1 MPYEYMNKDFLKEIF
16 KGEKSLLK
24 KSHIMF
30 IETPKYDEISVRN
43 LYDKLIK
50 LDGMSQHFPTKY
62 AKGRQCDR
70 DYMFNIANT
79 LHPNVVSELISTAHK
94 HRFDISG
101 EKMKQEQIVLSSE
114 WADELKSLPY
124 FSKVSYIASAEYL
137 FRKKERWL
145 LSSSRRA
152 R

>member
-1 MPYEYMNKDFLKEIF
+1 
-16 KGEKSLLK
+16 
-24 KSHIMF
+24 
-30 IETPKYDEISVRN
+30 
-43 LYDKLIK
+43 
-50 LDGMSQHFPTKY
+50 
-62 AKGRQCDR
+62 
-70 DYMFNIANT
+70 MFNIANT
-79 LHPNVVSELISTAHK
+79 LHPNVVYELISTAHK

-124 FSKVSYIASAEYL
+124 FSKVSSIASAKYL

>member
-1 MPYEYMNKDFLKEIF
+1 MSISVLRAPICIHEQRFFEGDLQGREISTQ
-16 KGEKSLLK
+16 EN
-24 KSHIMF
+24 HIMF
-30 IETPKYDEISVRN
+30 IEVPKYDEISVKN

-50 LDGMSQHFPTKY
+50 LDGMSKHFPSNY

-79 LHPNVVSELISTAHK
+79 LHPNVVSELIRHAHK

-114 WADELKSLPY
+114 WADELKSLPF
-124 FSKVSYIASAEYL
+124 FSKVSSITSA
-137 FRKKERWL
+137 
-145 LSSSRRA
+145 
-152 R
+152 